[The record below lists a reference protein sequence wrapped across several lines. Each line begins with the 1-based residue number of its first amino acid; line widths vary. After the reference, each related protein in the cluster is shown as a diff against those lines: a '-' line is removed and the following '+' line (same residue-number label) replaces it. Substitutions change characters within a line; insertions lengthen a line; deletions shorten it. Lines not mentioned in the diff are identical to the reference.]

1 MEMKSKGMYRTNQTS
16 DRAGRVINDQAMVV
30 FASAFMPAYL
40 HQIKQLTHIII
51 LLLLT
56 GTLPAVADLS
66 KPELLNLSVPIATN
80 DIKHPSALYLQLF
93 AQQPRQPLKEFL
105 KKYQGPGEQALSEFI
120 ASVVEQDYQR
130 FKAMTVASDRDK
142 KQFFAMDSHANQDG
156 AYINPKVLYKL
167 YIGDGLTY
175 VLNSFYWEA
184 NRVFDLNFSKIDGK
198 YLGEAGFRP
207 YPILNTIHDS
217 LICHEM
223 PWDQNLK
230 GDYIQPYSA
239 QHYSQTIVSGQY
251 PVKIG
256 FDRQWVVNRPV
267 RDFDN
272 KKILAQADPVVQ
284 KIGSFYRGVQKEL
297 EAHQLEAV
305 FKKMSPKSVER
316 FTGRRDLKE
325 INIPELS
332 DYVLNMAVP
341 DTIAMVIDADPFYI
355 VFGTNF
361 TPQYQHAINLESRAE
376 KIQALRDIYLSH
388 TFLLKQDDGALQL
401 THMGS
406 HHFVDDL
413 LKDERFTEKVL
424 LPALVGDVE
433 VKEAAGKPKPIGN
446 TKAKK

>member
-1 MEMKSKGMYRTNQTS
+1 MIRIKKS
-16 DRAGRVINDQAMVV
+16 
-30 FASAFMPAYL
+30 AYL
-40 HQIKQLTHIII
+40 AAA
-51 LLLLT
+51 LLLT
-56 GTLPAVADLS
+56 VALPAAADLP

-105 KKYQGPGEQALSEFI
+105 KQHRGPGEQALSEYI
-120 ASVVEQDYQR
+120 ASIVEQDYDR
-130 FKAMTVASDRDK
+130 FKDITVASERDK
-142 KQFFAMDSHANQDG
+142 KQSFTLNSQYNQAG
-156 AYINPKVLYKL
+156 AFKNLKVLYKL

-175 VLNSFYWEA
+175 ALSLFFKVD
-184 NRVFDLNFSKIDGK
+184 RVSNLNFSKIDGK
-198 YLGEAGFRP
+198 YLREAGFRA
-207 YPILNTIHDS
+207 YPILHAIS
-217 LICHEM
+217 SPVARHEL
-223 PWDQNLK
+223 PPKSGLYLK
-230 GDYIQPYSA
+230 ADYIHPYSA
-239 QHYSQTIVSGQY
+239 QRHSKTLVSGQY
-251 PVKIG
+251 PVRIG

-297 EAHQLEAV
+297 EARQLEAV

-332 DYVLNMAVP
+332 GYALDMIVP

-388 TFLLKQDDGALQL
+388 KLSHEFLLKQDDGALEL
-401 THMGS
+401 THLKS
-406 HHFVDDL
+406 DRAVDRL
-413 LKDERFTEKVL
+413 LKDSRFTEQVI
-424 LPALVGDVE
+424 LPALADDVG
-433 VKEAAGKPKPIGN
+433 VKEAVGKPQPIGN
-446 TKAKK
+446 TKTKK